1 MKQYIGKITDDRI
14 MSCSR
19 LAALAG
25 LSPYSMPNDELR
37 KSIAAIDA
45 KATVAPG
52 AFTSSE
58 PAHWGNLHE
67 GNILQ
72 EIVTRLALEDA
83 ELEITEPSL
92 HKTLPLQGSL
102 DGRANGCGLTFTTDP
117 SRGIY
122 VIGQDEITLTGT
134 GVLEAKSTR
143 HMPELEPAMTRGP
156 LQCQGLMMCTGYEWS
171 GIGVLYQGS
180 ELRIFLYAPDA
191 ALQAKIAADVQ
202 DFEGRLYNYRS
213 TGDIDWYPALTPND
227 AQLTWSRS
235 EPEQELVLSDELS
248 ERVSEL
254 HAAHLARRS
263 VSELIK
269 KLTVEI
275 QNEMGNHE
283 IAYAQENG
291 EKFARVTWGQSRA
304 RKEYVVKAKPAGR
317 SGSVQV
323 KILDGDLPC
332 KA

>member
-1 MKQYIGKITDDRI
+1 MKQYIGKITDDRV

-102 DGRANGCGLTFTTDP
+102 DGRANGCGLTFTTDA
-117 SRGIY
+117 SAGIY
-122 VIGQDEITLTGT
+122 VIGQDEITLNGT

-143 HMPELEPAMTRGP
+143 HMPELDHQSATMSRFTVASENVAKRETVRRCVGMGVE
-156 LQCQGLMMCTGYEWS
+156 LGLLKKCGDGYEMTK
-171 GIGVLYQGS
+171 
-180 ELRIFLYAPDA
+180 LYADELFNRVILGLRQPDMVEWA
-191 ALQAKIAADVQ
+191 RMVLAVNQTETLILDNRYPRQDDHPLDTPLTLPELIAA
-202 DFEGRLYNYRS
+202 GRY
-213 TGDIDWYPALTPND
+213 TGAD
-227 AQLTWSRS
+227 
-235 EPEQELVLSDELS
+235 
-248 ERVSEL
+248 
-254 HAAHLARRS
+254 
-263 VSELIK
+263 
-269 KLTVEI
+269 
-275 QNEMGNHE
+275 NE
-283 IAYAQENG
+283 
-291 EKFARVTWGQSRA
+291 
-304 RKEYVVKAKPAGR
+304 
-317 SGSVQV
+317 
-323 KILDGDLPC
+323 
-332 KA
+332 